1 VKSGKLVSLLLIGGG
16 LAIILVGG
24 LWLAGSMSE
33 GTMRLSGALLG
44 AGLLVIVVIPLIGGG
59 IYLWVQ
65 SGREAEELAEREEMR
80 KILDMVKSRGQL
92 PVSEL
97 VIELGA
103 KQAEVQNMIHSLV
116 GMGVFSGFINWEE
129 GVLYSEDAAG
139 LRDLQKCKYCGGEL
153 DLAGKGVVTCPYCGT
168 EYFLN

>member
-1 VKSGKLVSLLLIGGG
+1 VRSGKLISVLLIGGG
-16 LAIILVGG
+16 LAIVLIGG

-33 GTMRLSGALLG
+33 GSLRVSGALLG
-44 AGLLVIVVIPLIGGG
+44 AGLLMIVVLPLIGGG

-65 SGREAEELAEREEMR
+65 SGREAESDAEREEMR

-92 PVSEL
+92 QVSEL

-103 KQAEVQNMIHSLV
+103 SQQKVQEMIHALV

-129 GVLYSEDAAG
+129 GTLYSEDASG
-139 LRDLQKCKYCGGEL
+139 LRDLERCKYCGGEL